1 MQYLGMT
8 NNHVKFVNLKEYN
21 SWLDNLYLSQ
31 NEYKYLTHTYCIQ
44 IYYFIIL
51 SKIVSIFLQLTRN
64 SKNLQNC
71 DDDDDYWNS
80 MVWKL
85 SFCRFSLNAS
95 SRKERERALVLVVTQ
110 VDKSKKTALFKDSI
124 KCLFGHK
131 LKLAVAPT

>member
-95 SRKERERALVLVVTQ
+95 SRKERERGLCFWLSLKWTSLRKLHYLRIPLNA
-110 VDKSKKTALFKDSI
+110 
-124 KCLFGHK
+124 CLD
-131 LKLAVAPT
+131 TNSNWQ